1 MPVLRHLYLTCKY
14 SSHFIAEHS
23 VPWYEACIYFMI
35 SAQVTAWPALKK
47 SSFPTDQ
54 FCARFT
60 TCCYWGVCM
69 FAWSG
74 SSDTQKWL
82 IHRSYFPSGR
92 WTFFAF
98 GKWFPSHHNTIA
110 PKTKMWPVGFTQ
122 QRHLQHAP
130 CWLGMRLHSHHVPR
144 TARVVPLQRVQAGT
158 ISPLSTAA
166 FGTFSG
172 PHFKN
177 ANFVSVL
184 LPGCLLRHCSISQ
197 KLCKFEILCD
207 WSFVYYFFTPIIL
220 VFGSVYLNTLSGVSH
235 LWMQNSDKEL
245 TTI

>member
-1 MPVLRHLYLTCKY
+1 
-14 SSHFIAEHS
+14 
-23 VPWYEACIYFMI
+23 
-35 SAQVTAWPALKK
+35 
-47 SSFPTDQ
+47 
-54 FCARFT
+54 
-60 TCCYWGVCM
+60 M

-166 FGTFSG
+166 FGTSQGLTSKMPVLYQCCFQAVSLG
-172 PHFKN
+172 IALSVKNSVSLKYFVTDHLYTISSLLSYWSLGLYIWILSLGFLTYECRIRTKSWPPFKI
-177 ANFVSVL
+177 SDL
-184 LPGCLLRHCSISQ
+184 LS
-197 KLCKFEILCD
+197 
-207 WSFVYYFFTPIIL
+207 
-220 VFGSVYLNTLSGVSH
+220 
-235 LWMQNSDKEL
+235 
-245 TTI
+245 